1 MKKNGWGTRILCA
14 GIGVMLLAG
23 VWAIAVDYGSQS
35 DPLITLSY
43 VNDVLL
49 PASRQEIDQKAAA
62 LQSEYE
68 TLLNNQSAAL
78 ERSVD
83 QKLRSLDPAADSAL
97 IQAIAQAAVEQ
108 MGGSSAQWTTLTLSA
123 GQKLTLETGGQLVL
137 RSGSGTCVSSLMD
150 LSDATSLA
158 SGKALAVNHLYAAGV
173 SGCGLTAGGSCTVL
187 FSGKYSLS

>member
-23 VWAIAVDYGSQS
+23 VWSIAVDYGSQS

-97 IQAIAQAAVEQ
+97 IQAIAQAAV
-108 MGGSSAQWTTLTLSA
+108 
-123 GQKLTLETGGQLVL
+123 
-137 RSGSGTCVSSLMD
+137 
-150 LSDATSLA
+150 
-158 SGKALAVNHLYAAGV
+158 
-173 SGCGLTAGGSCTVL
+173 VL